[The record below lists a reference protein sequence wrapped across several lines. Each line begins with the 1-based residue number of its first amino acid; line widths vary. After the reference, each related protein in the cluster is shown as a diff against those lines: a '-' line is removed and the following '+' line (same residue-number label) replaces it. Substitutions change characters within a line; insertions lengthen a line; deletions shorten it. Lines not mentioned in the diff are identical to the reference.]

1 MSTAI
6 AGFMVD
12 TVQKHSN
19 LHMIPDDE
27 EKSTYRWIIIA
38 AKRARQ
44 LQAGARPFLPTT
56 SKKPTVIA
64 MEEVRR
70 GLVKWE
76 DPATVP
82 VEEPEPEGE

>member
-1 MSTAI
+1 MSAAM

-12 TVQKHSN
+12 TVQKHNN

-44 LQAGARPFLPTT
+44 LQGGSRPFLPTT

-76 DPATVP
+76 DPAAAP
-82 VEEPEPEGE
+82 PEEPEPQGE